1 MELLDL
7 YSIYRTSKGISID
20 SRKIETGMLFFALRG
35 ENFDGNQFT
44 DMALE
49 NGAEYCIID
58 DPTFDSCDKCILVED
73 VLTTL
78 QDLAMYHRKQMRIPV
93 IGITGSNG
101 KTTTKELIV
110 SVLSE
115 KYNVGYTL
123 GNLNNHIGVPL
134 TILSLSD
141 EIEIAVIEM
150 GANHPGEIA
159 LLSAISMPDYG
170 LITNIGRAHLEGF
183 GSFEGVLKTKSELYD
198 YIKSSGKKVL
208 YNKGNNLL
216 QDLVKQK
223 QLDSISYIIG
233 KGKAD
238 YSAEIIE
245 NRFYLGLK
253 VGDHLTIQTKLIG
266 AYNAENVM
274 AAYAVGRHFGVED
287 QDVKVAIEEYFP
299 ENNRSQYLE
308 KENNRLLLDAYNAN
322 PTSMRLAIENFNQ
335 TNLKNKC
342 LVLGDMLEL
351 GRYSREAHREIL
363 ELVKRLDF
371 DKVFLVGNEFEKIEN
386 DQNILSFPD
395 VTRLKEYLQKNP
407 LADKT
412 ILLKASR
419 GVGLEKLVEEL

>member
-1 MELLDL
+1 MELNDL
-7 YSIYRTSKGISID
+7 YSIYRNSKGISID
-20 SRKIETGMLFFALRG
+20 SRKLESGMLFFALKG
-35 ENFDGNQFT
+35 DNFDGNQFT
-44 DMALE
+44 EMALE

-58 DPTFDSCDKCILVED
+58 DPSFDSCHKCILVED

-78 QDLAMYHRKQMRIPV
+78 QDLAKYHRNQMQIPV

-115 KYNVGYTL
+115 KYNVGYTQ

-134 TILSLSD
+134 TLLSLSD
-141 EIEIAVIEM
+141 ETDIAVIEM

-159 LLSAISMPDYG
+159 LLSAISRPDYG
-170 LITNIGRAHLEGF
+170 LITNIGHAHLEGF
-183 GSFEGVLKTKSELYD
+183 GSFEGVIKTKTELYD
-198 YIKSSGKKVL
+198 HIKSLGKKIF
-208 YNKGNNLL
+208 YNKGNQLL
-216 QDLVKQK
+216 QGLVEEK
-223 QLDSISYIIG
+223 QLETISYLVG
-233 KGKAD
+233 KGEAD
-238 YSAEIIE
+238 YRAEIFE
-245 NRFYLGLK
+245 DSFYLGLK
-253 VGDHLTIQTKLIG
+253 VGGHLTIQTKLIG
-266 AYNAENVM
+266 AYNAENAM
-274 AAYAVGRHFGVED
+274 AAYAIGQYFGVDEKD
-287 QDVKVAIEEYFP
+287 IKTALEEYVP

-308 KENNRLLLDAYNAN
+308 TDQNRLLLDAYNAN

-351 GRYSREAHREIL
+351 GRYSHEAHREIF

-371 DKVFLVGNEFEKIEN
+371 DKVFLVGKEFEKIEN
-386 DQNILSFPD
+386 DQNILCFPD
-395 VTRLKEYLQKNP
+395 VNRLKEYLQKNP

-419 GVGLEKLVEEL
+419 GVGLEKIVEEL